1 MHAQPLI
8 SLGCYF
14 PTKKQQQTL
23 TLLQFQI
30 FGDMLLVKTNPAM
43 GGVVLVLLVH
53 LVSQSSAISIDSV
66 KEHIYRSNFA
76 MQVTKMLSQFL
87 NSI

>member
-1 MHAQPLI
+1 MHALPLI

-23 TLLQFQI
+23 LQLFQI
-30 FGDMLLVKTNPAM
+30 FGNMFLVETNPAM
-43 GGVVLVLLVH
+43 GGVVLVFLVH

-66 KEHIYRSNFA
+66 KEHIYGTFSNK
-76 MQVTKMLSQFL
+76 VWEDKSL
-87 NSI
+87 